1 MLKLKGVK
9 TLFRIFIKSVL
20 INIILAITVVMLS
33 SCGSIPN
40 LKKTTSASKGSTKT
54 EKSTKDSSGTLLAQ
68 PKFRINKKTAAAYN
82 EALKHMR
89 AKNYDTAIL
98 EMHKVA
104 KMDERISGPWVNI
117 GVAQKELG
125 YMDKA
130 KVAFEKALQ
139 INPNNPYALNELAIL
154 NREDGKFEQAENL
167 YKQALA
173 AYPDYKNAH
182 LNLAILCDV
191 YLRKIDCALGH
202 YQEYLKLS
210 GGHDKQVAV
219 WVSQLKKQG
228 S

>member
-1 MLKLKGVK
+1 MK
-9 TLFRIFIKSVL
+9 TLFKTFIKSVVV
-20 INIILAITVVMLS
+20 NIAVAFTIVMLA
-33 SCGSIPN
+33 SCASIPN
-40 LKKTTSASKGSTKT
+40 LKKSTSASKSDVKT
-54 EKSTKDSSGTLLAQ
+54 EKSAKASSGKLLAQ
-68 PKFRINKKTAAAYN
+68 PNFRINKKTASAYN

-98 EMHKVA
+98 EMQKVA

-125 YMDKA
+125 DMGKA
-130 KVAFEKALQ
+130 KVAFEKALK

-154 NREDGKFEQAENL
+154 NREDGKFEQAEKL

-191 YLRKIDCALGH
+191 YLRKMDCALNH
-202 YQEYLKLS
+202 YQEYLNLS
-210 GGHDKQVAV
+210 GGQDKQVMV
-219 WVSQLKKQG
+219 WMSQLKKQG